1 MAATLIR
8 QIFTT
13 DHRAI
18 ARRFLVLGLT
28 FLALGGALALAI
40 RWQWAYPGRPIP
52 GFGWALRAS
61 GGAITPAAYQVLFTM
76 HGLVMIFFAVTPIL
90 IGCFTNLL
98 LPSLL
103 GAREM
108 AFPRLSAA
116 SFWLFALSQG
126 MVAVSFFVELGSAG
140 AGWTGYPPLSTRVGS
155 PGAGQTW
162 VIGALGVT
170 SLSTLLG
177 AANAVTTVIRQRAPG
192 MGYLRMPLT
201 VWGLWLTA
209 ILNVLFVPVLV
220 AASALLLLD
229 RLAGTQFF
237 IAGAAGL
244 NGGGDPILYQHLFWI
259 FGHPEVYILILPA
272 WGYVGD
278 LLAFF
283 SRKPAYAYRATV
295 TAMVMVAVLSGL
307 VYGHHMFVSGM
318 NPMLGKAFMLLTL
331 VISIPSGVLGLNWI
345 QTLWKGSVQ
354 LDSPML
360 FALGTVLVFGMGGLT
375 GLYLGAVSTDIYL
388 HDTLWVVGHFHL
400 TMASAT
406 FLALFA
412 ALHFWFPKLFG
423 RRLDERWAKAH
434 FWLTLPLLVAVFTG
448 QLAAGYA
455 GQQRRLYDP
464 YQYEFL
470 RPLLP
475 LNRATSYAAFALA
488 AAQLLFVFN
497 FFKSLRS
504 QPLSESNPWQVGTL
518 EWTADLSTAAP
529 APVLNG
535 PHLLSHPEVR
545 AHLGRDWLGQ
555 AEAWPLPSPPAEPDS

>member
-1 MAATLIR
+1 M
-8 QIFTT
+8 
-13 DHRAI
+13 
-18 ARRFLVLGLT
+18 
-28 FLALGGALALAI
+28 AI
-40 RWQWAYPGRPIP
+40 RWQWAYPGCPIP
-52 GFGWALRAS
+52 GFGWLLPSSA
-61 GGAITPAAYQVLFTM
+61 GAITPAAYQVLFTM

-90 IGCFTNLL
+90 IGCFTHLL
-98 LPSLL
+98 LPDLI

-108 AFPRLSAA
+108 SFPRLSAA
-116 SFWLFALSQG
+116 SFWLFAAAQLLVG
-126 MVAVSFFVELGSAG
+126 ISFFVELGSAG
-140 AGWTGYPPLSTRVGS
+140 AGWTSYPPLSTRVGF
-155 PGAGQTW
+155 PGSGQSW
-162 VIGALGVT
+162 VVVALGVS

-177 AANAVTTVIRQRAPG
+177 AVNAVTTVIRQRAPG
-192 MGYLRMPLT
+192 MGYLKLPLT

-209 ILNVLFVPVLV
+209 ILNVLFVPVLIA
-220 AASALLLLD
+220 AASLLLLD

-237 IAGAAGL
+237 IAGAAGIQV
-244 NGGGDPILYQHLFWI
+244 GGDPILYQHLFWI

-295 TAMVMVAVLSGL
+295 AAMIAVTVLSGL

-331 VISIPSGVLGLNWI
+331 VISIPSGVLAINWI
-345 QTLWKGSVQ
+345 QTIWKGSVRF
-354 LDSPML
+354 DSPML
-360 FALGTVLVFGMGGLT
+360 FALGTVGVFGLGGLT

-400 TMASAT
+400 TMAAAT

-412 ALHFWFPKLFG
+412 ALHFWFPRLFG
-423 RRLDERWAKAH
+423 RQLDERWAKAH
-434 FWLTLPLLVAVFTG
+434 FWLTAPLLVAVFCG
-448 QLAAGYA
+448 QLVAGYS

-470 RPLLP
+470 KPLLP

-488 AAQLLFVFN
+488 AAQLLFIFN
-497 FFKSLRS
+497 FARTLWRS
-504 QPLSESNPWQVGTL
+504 PTASINPWQVGTL
-518 EWTADLSTAAP
+518 EWANP
-529 APVLNG
+529 PGRGPVLHG

-545 AHLGRDWLGQ
+545 HRLGRDWLGQ
-555 AEAWPLPSPPAEPDS
+555 AEPWPSEAASEPSESKT